1 MKKVIYL
8 LSFLFVF
15 SLNAQKNKNGS
26 VYDKH
31 PAIEIVDAFN
41 QAWISGD
48 IEKAASYLSDDFR
61 IKNGNS
67 LNKDDE
73 GATKQQM
80 VGNMTWWYNNNSYLK
95 FTKDGGAYPDA
106 IEYKR
111 DNQLWVSIMG

>member
-1 MKKVIYL
+1 MV
-8 LSFLFVF
+8 LSFLFAELRIYDDNDVLL
-15 SLNAQKNKNGS
+15 SAQS
-26 VYDKH
+26 
-31 PAIEIVDAFN
+31 
-41 QAWISGD
+41 
-48 IEKAASYLSDDFR
+48 SDDFR

-111 DNQLWVSIMG
+111 DNQAIDRLYYKRLV